1 MKWMYL
7 FMFQINDNQ
16 ISSVTILCGLILF
29 DRKSQWLKIGNPPNK
44 QGVCK
49 VPKPVIS

>member
-1 MKWMYL
+1 MYL
-7 FMFQINDNQ
+7 FMFQIYDNQ
-16 ISSVTILCGLILF
+16 ISTVTIFCGLILF
-29 DRKSQWLKIGNPPNK
+29 DRKSQWLEIGTPPPNK

>member
-7 FMFQINDNQ
+7 FMFQIYDNQ
-16 ISSVTILCGLILF
+16 ISTVTIFCGLILF
-29 DRKSQWLKIGNPPNK
+29 DRKSQWLEIGNPPNK